1 MKTENNSSCCNTSSE
16 YSQQIGKLA
25 LRLLVGGFMLTHG
38 LPKLQNFEYLS
49 TVFPDPLGVGSS
61 LSLGMIVFAEVV
73 CSILLMLGLFTRLS
87 TIPLIIGMGVAA
99 FFIHANDPFSGKEMA
114 LLYMGIYVVI
124 ALIGGGKYSIDYL
137 LRNQYAKICS
147 SYCKPKAE
155 NTK

>member
-1 MKTENNSSCCNTSSE
+1 MKTENNSSCCTSSSE
-16 YSQQIGKLA
+16 HSQQIGKLA

-38 LPKLQNFEYLS
+38 LPKLQNFEFLS
-49 TVFPDPLGVGSS
+49 TVFPDPIGVGSS

-73 CSILLMLGLFTRLS
+73 CSILLMLGLFTRFAS
-87 TIPLIIGMGVAA
+87 IPLIIGMGVAA

>member
-1 MKTENNSSCCNTSSE
+1 MKTENNSSCCTSSSE

-38 LPKLQNFEYLS
+38 LPKLQNFEDLS

-73 CSILLMLGLFTRLS
+73 CSILLILGLFTRLAS
-87 TIPLIIGMGVAA
+87 IPLIIGMAVAA
-99 FFIHANDPFSGKEMA
+99 FLIHANDPFNVKEMA

-124 ALIGGGKYSIDYL
+124 ALIGAGKYSVDYL

-155 NTK
+155 KKE